1 MKIIEATQE
10 WSDRELQPL
19 ADYVRRNRGSMA
31 EVCRRLSNLSGVK
44 QHPGNIRQ
52 WLFPDYCRRVEPRF
66 GVGLMLLAIW
76 RSIQAEDGAG
86 RARAAKMAKN
96 PSKSAPKKVQKNS

>member
-1 MKIIEATQE
+1 MKTIEATQE

-76 RSIQAEDGAG
+76 RDLDAKEAKTAEKPNKKA
-86 RARAAKMAKN
+86 
-96 PSKSAPKKVQKNS
+96 SKKVQKNS